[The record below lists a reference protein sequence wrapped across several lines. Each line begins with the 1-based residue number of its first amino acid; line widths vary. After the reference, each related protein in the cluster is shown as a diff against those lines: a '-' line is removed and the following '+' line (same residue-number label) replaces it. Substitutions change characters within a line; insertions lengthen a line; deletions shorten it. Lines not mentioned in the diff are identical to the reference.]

1 MTNRWNVLMRKVA
14 PLLSAGMLLQAGGCS
29 FNTDA
34 IVQSLVLGVAN
45 DLVASILFGI
55 FPAAGF

>member
-1 MTNRWNVLMRKVA
+1 MTNRWNALMRKVA

-29 FNTDA
+29 FNTDT

>member
-1 MTNRWNVLMRKVA
+1 MTNRWNALLRKFA

-34 IVQSLVLGVAN
+34 IVQSLVLGVVN
-45 DLVASILFGI
+45 DLVASFLFGI

>member
-1 MTNRWNVLMRKVA
+1 MRKVA
-14 PLLSAGMLLQAGGCS
+14 PLMSAGMLLQAGGCS

-34 IVQSLVLGVAN
+34 IVQSLILDVAN